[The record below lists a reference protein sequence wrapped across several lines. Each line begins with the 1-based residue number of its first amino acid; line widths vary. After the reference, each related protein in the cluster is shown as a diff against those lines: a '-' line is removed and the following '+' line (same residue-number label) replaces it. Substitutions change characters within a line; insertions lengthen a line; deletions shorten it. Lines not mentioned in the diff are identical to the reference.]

1 MGKKIDKKQLDE
13 PDKLQLIFL
22 SARAFMERHK
32 SRIYAGAGIFLFV
45 LAMIGGWTLYRI
57 NYEKSA
63 GKIYSKIFETAQK
76 AESQKAESPD
86 ADQAAIKEYKDLI
99 VQYPRSRAAVLARYR
114 LGNHY
119 FSRHEFDA
127 AILAYKD
134 FLNESPADNDL
145 VTLAYHALGACHE
158 AKKNFKEA
166 IESLEMA
173 MKTTTASSFEALN
186 YISIARVHEAMNSP
200 QKAVEFYQ
208 KALGKTT
215 DPLMTLFLKRKI
227 SVL

>member
-1 MGKKIDKKQLDE
+1 MLPIPALLPFSLRCRAKIRAGERISERRPPRCRAISFLRDIASWKPLSETGEPLLEATPAIRRKGRPMGKKIDKKQLDE

-45 LAMIGGWTLYRI
+45 LAMIGGWTLYRV

-134 FLNESPADNDL
+134 FLSESPA
-145 VTLAYHALGACHE
+145 
-158 AKKNFKEA
+158 
-166 IESLEMA
+166 
-173 MKTTTASSFEALN
+173 AS
-186 YISIARVHEAMNSP
+186 
-200 QKAVEFYQ
+200 
-208 KALGKTT
+208 
-215 DPLMTLFLKRKI
+215 D
-227 SVL
+227 